1 MFQAQFVRIF
11 SFVGRCS
18 DQEQS
23 IFSVYLS
30 RLPGYNFFPLHTEET
45 RDNGFV
51 SHGLS
56 VVDPNIWRHPI
67 RPVVEC
73 PRARFFP
80 FFFFF
85 SLSFSLS
92 FFVNV
97 TFTKKYL
104 SNRSLISNLYFPR
117 AKSQMLRLNIEI
129 LITSSLVHIFF
140 QLFRNH
146 IRKI

>member
-92 FFVNV
+92 FFFNRDGRSTVDTYETDFRPGTLV
-97 TFTKKYL
+97 FAPVVKVLIKISRSCTGLTKREMDQIL
-104 SNRSLISNLYFPR
+104 LREPR
-117 AKSQMLRLNIEI
+117 
-129 LITSSLVHIFF
+129 
-140 QLFRNH
+140 
-146 IRKI
+146 